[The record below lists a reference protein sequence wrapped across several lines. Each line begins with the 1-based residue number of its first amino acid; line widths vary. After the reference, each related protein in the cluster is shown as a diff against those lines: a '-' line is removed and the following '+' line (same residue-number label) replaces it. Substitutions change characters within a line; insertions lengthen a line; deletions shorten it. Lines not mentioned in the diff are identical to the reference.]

1 MGIFSVLIPLALLA
15 VVAVLVI
22 GLVSMLKGGEFNAKY
37 GNRLM
42 RWRVIL
48 QAAAVILIVLYLVAG
63 KN

>member
-1 MGIFSVLIPLALLA
+1 MGL
-15 VVAVLVI
+15 
-22 GLVSMLKGGEFNAKY
+22 GLVAMLKGGEFNDKY

-48 QAAAVILIVLYLVAG
+48 QATAVVLIVLYLVVG

>member
-1 MGIFSVLIPLALLA
+1 MGVFSVLIPLALLA

-22 GLVSMLKGGEFNAKY
+22 GLVSMLKGGEFNDKY

-48 QAAAVILIVLYLVAG
+48 QAAAVTLIVLHLVVG

>member
-1 MGIFSVLIPLALLA
+1 MSIFSVLIPLALLA

-22 GLVSMLKGGEFNAKY
+22 GLISMLKGGEFNDKY

-48 QAAAVILIVLYLVAG
+48 QAAAVVLIVLHLVYRI
-63 KN
+63 